1 MCPAAR
7 EVNMVKTK
15 YGMVEGFRK
24 DGCRVYLGI
33 PFAKPPVGPLMF
45 RHPAEPEPWEGVL
58 KADRGGRNPVQVQ
71 GTFSRGNNSLD
82 CLYLNV
88 FVPEED
94 ADTARP
100 VMVWVYGGAYSMGG
114 AGALKEGSAE
124 IAYDFCRFARET
136 RTVVVTFN
144 YRLNLYGFL
153 NLACLSRRF
162 DRNNGLFDQIQALK
176 FVRENIAAFGGDAG
190 NVTVFGQSAGGAC
203 ILALMSMPETE
214 GLFHKAIVQSA
225 CIDHFF
231 TEEESRARTKLYL
244 KHMRIRHLSELF
256 EVSAERVM
264 AVNRSFARASMLR
277 WGFICPFSPV
287 VDDVTLFK
295 FPRYAA
301 RERKIPLIIGNTA
314 HECDLFMQLVPT
326 PLLPPM
332 ALFFHQKPK
341 KEKGSYRQR
350 LSDSLSDSV
359 FVNPQLEILKGWQGP
374 AYRYVFEHVLSGSRL
389 GDCHAAE
396 VPFELGMEKS
406 LDGTP
411 IPETDRAGGE
421 IREKWARFAWS
432 GDPGWQPYG
441 DGGEAYIFR

>member
-1 MCPAAR
+1 MCPVAR

-71 GTFSRGNNSLD
+71 GAFSRGNNSLD

-100 VMVWVYGGAYSMGG
+100 VMVWVYGGAYSRGG
-114 AGALKEGSAE
+114 AGAPKEGNTE

-264 AVNRSFARASMLR
+264 AVNRSFAPGDVMIMTDHIKLTGDSPLRGKNIEEFGPRFFDASHIYTPAFRPLARRCIEESGLTAREGVYMFFTGPQFETPAEIR
-277 WGFICPFSPV
+277 
-287 VDDVTLFK
+287 
-295 FPRYAA
+295 AA
-301 RERKIPLIIGNTA
+301 RVLGADAVGMSTVTEALTAAHCGLPVLGLSVMTNMAAGVLEQPLSAEEVNETASRIEERFSRCMASIVEQIG
-314 HECDLFMQLVPT
+314 
-326 PLLPPM
+326 
-332 ALFFHQKPK
+332 
-341 KEKGSYRQR
+341 
-350 LSDSLSDSV
+350 
-359 FVNPQLEILKGWQGP
+359 
-374 AYRYVFEHVLSGSRL
+374 
-389 GDCHAAE
+389 E
-396 VPFELGMEKS
+396 V
-406 LDGTP
+406 
-411 IPETDRAGGE
+411 GE
-421 IREKWARFAWS
+421 
-432 GDPGWQPYG
+432 
-441 DGGEAYIFR
+441 